1 MAVRKVKSRLDFV
14 LQVTNYFNGHW
25 EDPEW
30 GRRPESQ
37 ALIALAI
44 RELASG
50 ITDAT
55 LKKQIN
61 EAAHRA
67 IVKNVSAAK

>member
-1 MAVRKVKSRLDFV
+1 MALRKVKSRLDFV

-30 GRRPESQ
+30 GRRPASQ

-44 RELASG
+44 RDLASG
-50 ITDAT
+50 ITDAG

-61 EAAHRA
+61 DAADKA
-67 IVKNVSAAK
+67 IAKNVAAAK